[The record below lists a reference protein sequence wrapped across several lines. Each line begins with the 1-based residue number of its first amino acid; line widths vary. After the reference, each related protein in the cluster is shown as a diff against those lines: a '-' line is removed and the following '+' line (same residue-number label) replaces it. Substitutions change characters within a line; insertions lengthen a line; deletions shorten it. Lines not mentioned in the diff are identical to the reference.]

1 MHPSACQVCNGESL
15 HEHPDMDDL
24 IETAIANIDALE
36 KEMERWIVIGETH
49 QALAISNQM
58 VTTDIANLLGS
69 SLVQGFWQP
78 VAFGTKTESC
88 FDTARVGALHVRLD
102 EIEDTLVNTGILLRK
117 TKRAKQEANM
127 EARHMLLGRAA
138 GPSGASLMIPFL
150 NGGSPGASTSGSLNT
165 ARYPP
170 SLPPPPHASSNAS
183 SEPLVLPGVVSS
195 LDPGTM
201 HSERSTKRLATLSKS
216 ALSSLV
222 PLLRMISACA
232 DSEFVGDVTAYS
244 TAVYELARHLL
255 WSSCVCTTEV
265 RTITTSNALDARI
278 QLEVMDY
285 KLAGFKTLLLL
296 DYHLLDQAY
305 HFEYDDGGV
314 CIGHVTFGMESGTL
328 VDQDS
333 ARGCYN
339 TALE

>member
-1 MHPSACQVCNGESL
+1 MHPSACQICNGESL

-127 EARHMLLGRAA
+127 EARDMLLGRAA

-222 PLLRMISACA
+222 PLLCHHLLCQLAAKWCTPKNGADGDGADAGEANTHRGNAEISNQATVTLDTVARSNLKCRCTEDALPRA
-232 DSEFVGDVTAYS
+232 DSQMTKVVEYLNL
-244 TAVYELARHLL
+244 LA
-255 WSSCVCTTEV
+255 
-265 RTITTSNALDARI
+265 
-278 QLEVMDY
+278 
-285 KLAGFKTLLLL
+285 
-296 DYHLLDQAY
+296 
-305 HFEYDDGGV
+305 
-314 CIGHVTFGMESGTL
+314 FGMGRLGAPAEG
-328 VDQDS
+328 
-333 ARGCYN
+333 
-339 TALE
+339 

>member
-1 MHPSACQVCNGESL
+1 
-15 HEHPDMDDL
+15 MDDL

-78 VAFGTKTESC
+78 VAFGTKRKTESC

-102 EIEDTLVNTGILLRK
+102 EIEDRTLVNTGILLRK

-201 HSERSTKRLATLSKS
+201 YLKDRPSDWRPFPSPHFLHSF
-216 ALSSLV
+216 LSSV
-222 PLLRMISACA
+222 IISSVSSRQNGAPLKMELMAM
-232 DSEFVGDVTAYS
+232 ELM
-244 TAVYELARHLL
+244 LARQTPTGEMLR
-255 WSSCVCTTEV
+255 S
-265 RTITTSNALDARI
+265 RI
-278 QLEVMDY
+278 KQP
-285 KLAGFKTLLLL
+285 
-296 DYHLLDQAY
+296 
-305 HFEYDDGGV
+305 
-314 CIGHVTFGMESGTL
+314 
-328 VDQDS
+328 
-333 ARGCYN
+333 
-339 TALE
+339 